1 MRWALL
7 PIIALLL
14 RSLLPSPAPAAP
26 GARATVELLGVA
38 HGLADRQFTVTGT
51 VRNAGPLAV
60 SRLVIDVWG
69 YGPQGDLAAFGSD
82 GIPWILAPGESE
94 AFRAV
99 LPLGRTLIRSYRLAV
114 TDARPPLVDPPVLT
128 RTVEA
133 GLYTALALREVRV
146 VTEVRPGTVTLRALP
161 GDLPVARVRARLTV
175 LVHDGATLVI
185 HTMPVPLVVGEVL
198 RVGFA
203 GPVVRVLAVEVT
215 GVDFEAAW
223 SGWLPRTPP
232 DA

>member
-1 MRWALL
+1 MRWAPL
-7 PIIALLL
+7 AVTTLLL
-14 RSLLPSPAPAAP
+14 WSLRPAPAP
-26 GARATVELLGVA
+26 GSPAGRATVELLGVA
-38 HGLADRQFTVTGT
+38 HALADRQFTVTGT

-60 SRLVIDVWG
+60 SGLVIDVWG

-82 GIPWILAPGESE
+82 GIPWTLAPGESA

-114 TDARPPLVDPPVLT
+114 TGSRPPLVDPPVLT

-146 VTEVRPGTVTLRALP
+146 AAEVRPGTVTLRASV

-175 LVHDGATLVI
+175 LLHDGATLVI
-185 HTMPVPLVVGEVL
+185 HTIPVALVVSEPL
-198 RVGFA
+198 RVGF
-203 GPVVRVLAVEVT
+203 GGVVVRVLAVEVT

-223 SGWLPRTPP
+223 SGLRPGPAP